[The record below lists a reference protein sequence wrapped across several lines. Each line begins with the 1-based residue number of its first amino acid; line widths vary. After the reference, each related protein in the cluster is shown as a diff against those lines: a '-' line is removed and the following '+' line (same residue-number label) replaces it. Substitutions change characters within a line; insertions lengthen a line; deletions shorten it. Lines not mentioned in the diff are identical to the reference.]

1 MILKNKMYDVLKWV
15 SLIALDAI
23 GVAYKGIAEI
33 WNLSYGTQVMA
44 TCSVLSVLIGTLIGI
59 STINYNK
66 KGK

>member
-1 MILKNKMYDVLKWV
+1 MILKNKVYDVLKWV

-23 GVAYKGIAEI
+23 GVAYKGLAEI
-33 WNLSYGTQVMA
+33 WNLPYGTQVMA

>member
-33 WNLSYGTQVMA
+33 WNLPYGTQVMA

>member
-1 MILKNKMYDVLKWV
+1 MILKNKLYDVLKWV

-33 WNLSYGTQVMA
+33 WNLPYGTQVMA